1 MRSYKNASDI
11 FLLSLL
17 ILFVAIAADFFRD
30 FLPDYFI
37 IFLLIT
43 YFFLGLGLLT
53 NELIKRDQSNL
64 LFTKIILLSI
74 VLVIGYADFYFKLS
88 RNCSNIFKGDII
100 LSVVDSVYFSVT
112 TFTTTGYGDI
122 SPVSNSAKMFV
133 ASEMIIG
140 YIVSIFTM
148 AMLVIKFIDP
158 DSSPKN

>member
-17 ILFVAIAADFFRD
+17 ILFVAIAADFLRD
-30 FLPDYFI
+30 FLPNYFI

-53 NELIKRDQSNL
+53 SELIKRDQSKL

-88 RNCSNIFKGDII
+88 RNYSNIFKGDII

-122 SPVSNSAKMFV
+122 SPVSHIAKMFV

-148 AMLVIKFIDP
+148 AMLVIKFIDS